1 MFMDQTCTA
10 HTVDVAQND
19 VAHATVRS
27 LYRQLTHWL
36 IVVAFAFPHDT
47 IPLIPEQHDI
57 VEIAA

>member
-27 LYRQLTHWL
+27 LYRKLTHWL
-36 IVVAFAFPHDT
+36 IVVGFTF
-47 IPLIPEQHDI
+47 PLIPEQNDI
-57 VEIAA
+57 VEITA